1 MGLSLCSCEIPPNC
15 LVAHLYEGVFQMDC
29 AGGEP
34 AGQSALEEAEISAPV
49 DRHVSPQAPSGPCAA
64 MACRSCWLGDERE
77 APVDR

>member
-1 MGLSLCSCEIPPNC
+1 
-15 LVAHLYEGVFQMDC
+15 MDC

-34 AGQSALEEAEISAPV
+34 AGQGALEEAEISAPA

-64 MACRSCWLGDERE
+64 RACRSSWLGTERE